1 MNAARK
7 KDKHGVIGTMLCL
20 HADVPTSER
29 RQEEE
34 EVGKVSGVKGHVS
47 NWAPSSD
54 GGLREYSDVYIII
67 M

>member
-1 MNAARK
+1 MSVTVTQRSHCEMNAARK

-47 NWAPSSD
+47 N
-54 GGLREYSDVYIII
+54 
-67 M
+67 